1 MNFSTRWHGKL
12 LGYKE
17 KKRKKKTK
25 QNKFGLKLKEK
36 KKIEKEDCC

>member
-12 LGYKE
+12 LSYKE
-17 KKRKKKTK
+17 KKKK
-25 QNKFGLKLKEK
+25 QNKKQIWIKIKRK